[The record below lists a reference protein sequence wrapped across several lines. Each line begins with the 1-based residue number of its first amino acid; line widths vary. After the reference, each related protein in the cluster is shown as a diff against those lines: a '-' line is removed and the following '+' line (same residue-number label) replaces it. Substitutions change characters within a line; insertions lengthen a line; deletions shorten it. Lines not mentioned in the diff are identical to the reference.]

1 MSRKRSGL
9 GPGPGLDGD
18 VLVCCRLLVLLLAG
32 CGTTGTARGATMCGL
47 SRDGE
52 ALLGALLPMHKGPGC
67 SAVSVRGAQMEA
79 ALRSALDR
87 VNRDLRREGISI
99 SQYAGPLAVSPS
111 LSGSAPG
118 PTVRRTFGRGPRR
131 RAVHRA
137 TQCRAVRRSATQ
149 ACPRARRAAILCL
162 PALLLRFTGQDKA
175 VRQCDA
181 KRET

>member
-1 MSRKRSGL
+1 M
-9 GPGPGLDGD
+9 
-18 VLVCCRLLVLLLAG
+18 LLLAG
-32 CGTTGTARGATMCGL
+32 CGTAGTARGATMCGL

-99 SQYAGPLAVSPS
+99 SQYAGPLVVSPS

-118 PTVRRTFGRGPRR
+118 PNSAQDVRSWSTPPRSTSCHTVP
-131 RAVHRA
+131 
-137 TQCRAVRRSATQ
+137 RSATQ
-149 ACPRARRAAILCL
+149 ASPRARRAAVLCL